1 MRKNKMSTSQR
12 LYDSEITPERIA
24 EITRRARIERSQA
37 LWRILGSL
45 FRSRA
50 SDDLPE
56 TLQAAAG
63 RRC

>member
-1 MRKNKMSTSQR
+1 MITSPK
-12 LYDSEITPERIA
+12 LYGNEITPERIA

-37 LWRILGSL
+37 LWRILGTI

-56 TLQAAAG
+56 NLDAAA
-63 RRC
+63 RPRC